1 MTCEEIRELFSA
13 RVDDALSP
21 GERARLAVHL
31 SACAECTREW
41 ERFAGTVGMVRA
53 AAPARAPAGFVDRVL
68 AARPRPWYRRLAR
81 SLFTPWPVKLPL
93 EAAAVVLVAGL
104 AIMVFQRSPELPA
117 SIPAPDAS
125 RRDTLHD
132 SAAPPTEAPRPARKS
147 ETPREQALEPGA
159 RGEADEA
166 RSNLAGRQAAPS
178 APASALRE
186 SGERSARSAPAAVL
200 ARLAVED
207 GAAAERAVRELVTR
221 AGGEIV
227 ARSDEPGAIVLGLAV
242 AGERWDEVRR
252 GLQALGALRLED
264 ERERSADRVRVT
276 LRLEH

>member
-13 RVDDALSP
+13 RVDGALSP
-21 GERARLAVHL
+21 DERARLAVHL

-41 ERFAGTVGMVRA
+41 EHFAGTVGMVRA
-53 AAPARAPAGFVDRVL
+53 VAPARAPAGFVDRVL

-93 EAAAVVLVAGL
+93 EAAGVVLVAGL

-117 SIPAPDAS
+117 SGPAPDAS

-132 SAAPPTEAPRPARKS
+132 TAAPPTEAPRPARKS
-147 ETPREQALEPGA
+147 ETTREQAREPGA

-178 APASALRE
+178 APA
-186 SGERSARSAPAAVL
+186 AVL

-207 GAAAERAVRELVTR
+207 GAAAERAVRDLVTR

-242 AGERWDEVRR
+242 AGGRWDEVRR